1 MAVLALAA
9 RHWLDLASS
18 PTMPALYHRAKSI
31 WQSQTTKQWE
41 LHRIQRAAT
50 VSIDQVQ
57 ETKLL
62 LEKTLSR
69 ANESR
74 NYLSG
79 LAGIR
84 TPNLRFRK
92 PMLYPVELLTL
103 DLLFCRYRLL

>member
-50 VSIDQVQ
+50 VSIDHVQ
-57 ETKLL
+57 ETKLF
-62 LEKTLSR
+62 LEKTFSR

-103 DLLFCRYRLL
+103 DLLLLQI